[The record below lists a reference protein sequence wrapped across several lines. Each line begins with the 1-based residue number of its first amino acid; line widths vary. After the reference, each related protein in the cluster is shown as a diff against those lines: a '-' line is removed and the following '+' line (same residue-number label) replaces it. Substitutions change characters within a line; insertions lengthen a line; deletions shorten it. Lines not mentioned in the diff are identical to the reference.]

1 MIKKMRIPKMMIS
14 TKGRYALRV
23 MTQLAQSEDERLI
36 PLKEIAND
44 QGISLKYLESIMSIL
59 VKNKLVEGASGKGG
73 GYKLVRPAGGYSL
86 GEILRITEGNL
97 DPVSCPAIE
106 GQYCE
111 KNAQCLTFPVWKEL
125 SELINGFLD
134 SKTLADILEK

>member
-1 MIKKMRIPKMMIS
+1 MMIS

-23 MTQLAQSEDERLI
+23 MTQLAQSEEGKLI
-36 PLKEIAND
+36 PLKEIAGD

-73 GYKLVRPAGGYSL
+73 GYKLSGSADEYSL

-111 KNAQCLTFPVWKEL
+111 RNTHCLTFPVWK
-125 SELINGFLD
+125 
-134 SKTLADILEK
+134 

>member
-1 MIKKMRIPKMMIS
+1 MMIS

-23 MTQLAQSEDERLI
+23 MTQLAQSEEGKLI
-36 PLKEIAND
+36 PLKEIAGD

-73 GYKLVRPAGGYSL
+73 GYKLSRSADEYNL

-111 KNAQCLTFPVWKEL
+111 RNTHCLTFPVWKEL
-125 SELINGFLD
+125 SDLINGFLD
-134 SKTLADILEK
+134 GKTLADISENNI

>member
-1 MIKKMRIPKMMIS
+1 MMIS

-23 MTQLAQSEDERLI
+23 MTQLAQSEEGKLI
-36 PLKEIAND
+36 PLKEIAGD

-73 GYKLVRPAGGYSL
+73 GYKLSRSADEYSL

-111 KNAQCLTFPVWKEL
+111 RNMHCLTFPVWKEL
-125 SELINGFLD
+125 SDLISGFLD
-134 SKTLADILEK
+134 GKTLADISENHI